1 MAIAA
6 TAFSA
11 AAALARRALPEHAP
25 HGKRGKRDHD
35 GQDDYRRR
43 IHFSAFLSGRTIAQ
57 MQNASARSATAVQ
70 KPNPPPAKRTPS

>member
-11 AAALARRALPEHAP
+11 SAALARRALLQDPP
-25 HGKRGKRDHD
+25 NGKRGKRKHD
-35 GQDDYRRR
+35 CQDRYRRR
-43 IHFSAFLSGRTIAQ
+43 VHLSAFLPGRKTAQ
-57 MQNASARSATAVQ
+57 RQKASTRIATAVQ